1 MLTFLALYIWNNE
14 EEFQPNGQKN
24 FEVDFQKKAQELCS
38 VFIDSKNVYT
48 LWYLSRGKKIP
59 FFDSIRLHDQHTA

>member
-24 FEVDFQKKAQELCS
+24 FEVDFKKKALEL
-38 VFIDSKNVYT
+38 FPLY
-48 LWYLSRGKKIP
+48 
-59 FFDSIRLHDQHTA
+59 